1 MLTTY
6 TPKATVSLGAEAEH
20 AHRQHKDSGQRAK
33 DGWHHCRSEIPEG
46 VWSDRAVCKGR
57 LAPRPV
63 RDPRGRV
70 LSSGQCAKDGWHHCR
85 PEIPEGV
92 WSAQGFLEERRLDL
106 SFGRQ

>member
-33 DGWHHCRSEIPEG
+33 DGWHHCR
-46 VWSDRAVCKGR
+46 
-57 LAPRPV
+57 
-63 RDPRGRV
+63 
-70 LSSGQCAKDGWHHCR
+70 

>member
-46 VWSDRAVCKGR
+46 VC
-57 LAPRPV
+57 
-63 RDPRGRV
+63 
-70 LSSGQCAKDGWHHCR
+70 
-85 PEIPEGV
+85 
-92 WSAQGFLEERRLDL
+92 SAQGSVQRTAGTTAGQRSQRACGQLRA
-106 SFGRQ
+106 S